1 MKMTKREK
9 EVFSRYKDSAC
20 NKMVNAF
27 ISGDSEEISKASS
40 EFILLTGLW
49 NELNGISEVGA

>member
-1 MKMTKREK
+1 MTKKEK
-9 EVFSRYKDSAC
+9 EVFSRYKDSAY

-27 ISGDSEEISKASS
+27 TSGNPEEISKASS

>member
-1 MKMTKREK
+1 MTKKEK